1 MFKIAWNKQYAHP
14 LPGGHRF
21 PMEKYNLL
29 PQQLLHEGTIDETSI
44 FSPSEMDESLILLTH
59 DTKYWYKLKN
69 LALTKSEIR
78 KTGFPLS
85 AELVAREISIMQ
97 GTLDAAF
104 YAFNDGI
111 AFNIAGGTHHAY
123 ADSGEGFCLLN
134 DLAIAANALLHQKK
148 VKKVLIV
155 DLDVHQ
161 GNGTAK
167 IFQGNG
173 SVFTFSMHGEKNYP
187 SPKEKSDL
195 DIPLADGTQDGEYL
209 TILNKNLNYLFE
221 SVKPDFVFYQS
232 GVDVLQS
239 DKLGRLAM
247 SISGCKERDY
257 LVLEKCFKHQIP
269 VACAMGGGYS
279 EKIATIIDA
288 HANTYRVAKEIYF

>member
-14 LPGGHRF
+14 LPDGHRF

-69 LALTKSEIR
+69 LTLTKSEIR

-239 DKLGRLAM
+239 DKLGRLAL

-257 LVLEKCFKHQIP
+257 LVLEKCCKHQIP